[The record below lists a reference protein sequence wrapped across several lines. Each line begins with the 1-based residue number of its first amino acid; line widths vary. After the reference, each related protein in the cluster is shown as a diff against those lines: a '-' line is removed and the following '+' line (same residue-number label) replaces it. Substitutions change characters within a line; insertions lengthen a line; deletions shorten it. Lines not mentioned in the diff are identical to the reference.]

1 MKTFITTLILLLTTQ
16 LIIGQNQY
24 NYDTETSIL
33 LTNNTSQSG
42 TIKPSSSGAPS
53 IYYSLESKADKSY
66 SFVGECSGATEY
78 EWHVQPESYVEKIY
92 YRGSNEILVI
102 FNAPVITAHIVCRAK
117 CNGIWSNYTVGSLN
131 ITF

>member
-1 MKTFITTLILLLTTQ
+1 MKTFITILILFFTTQ
-16 LIIGQNQY
+16 FTIGQNTT
-24 NYDTETSIL
+24 NHDSTSDIL

-42 TIKPSSSGAPS
+42 KIEPSSSGAPY
-53 IYYSLESKADKSY
+53 IYYALESKADKSY
-66 SFVGECSGATEY
+66 SFIGECSNATEY

-102 FNAPVITAHIVCRAK
+102 FNAPVTTAHIVCRAK
-117 CNGIWSNYTVGSLN
+117 CNGVWSNYTVGSLD